1 MSRAA
6 FFAAGFVGTF
16 TAAVNFLTCMNP
28 DVCVSSAVAEYRSF
42 VGAVLL
48 QMNGLCYSRD
58 YVEYSSVA
66 SNLSLQLH
74 GNCNLQTQR
83 GKGAGAGDPHYEIG
97 NLGPNIVCLLRCIR
111 NQDKHIW
118 TLRYSHV
125 LASRVFDSGFGM
137 QFCIGKVYSQMVSH
151 LCEWECDL
159 WALCLCSISLGT
171 KSSRSGMWRALRW
184 MFNED
189 LRAARYLLPWNYCM
203 EMTFSARVP
212 HHVKC
217 FPLRTIHIHTRILS
231 STWRFKLEEYKIMFT

>member
-111 NQDKHIW
+111 NQDKHI
-118 TLRYSHV
+118 
-125 LASRVFDSGFGM
+125 
-137 QFCIGKVYSQMVSH
+137 
-151 LCEWECDL
+151 
-159 WALCLCSISLGT
+159 
-171 KSSRSGMWRALRW
+171 
-184 MFNED
+184 
-189 LRAARYLLPWNYCM
+189 
-203 EMTFSARVP
+203 
-212 HHVKC
+212 
-217 FPLRTIHIHTRILS
+217 
-231 STWRFKLEEYKIMFT
+231 